1 MSLWKELD
9 QQVERAVLRSLSE
22 SERFRLRVG
31 MLLVIGFSVL
41 CAYLYPAA
49 AAQLLFIQLAM
60 LTFFFGLRIG
70 GAWTFPTWLFYCAFV
85 PGVVERG
92 IFSLFCIYAL
102 LIAGVTVHKFRQA
115 KRQQLQLES
124 ALDMARQVQISLQ
137 PPDLVDFGYAQMAC
151 RIEMAKELGG
161 DLVCYQE
168 CSAGQGHFVLIG
180 DVMGKGAQAALT
192 AAYVKGLFD
201 ELARTA
207 TDPQVLLMVLH
218 GHLVERT
225 VVDSFLA
232 ATCVF
237 LDQRNSC
244 WRICRAGLPA
254 AGVVRLSGECACVG
268 DPGIMLGI
276 PVTPTLVTCD
286 VPYQPG
292 DQFFL
297 ASDGLCEE
305 ETLPAALTSALV
317 AAAGQDPVAAL
328 RHCVATL
335 RCTASVGA
343 EDDKTA
349 VLIRW
354 I

>member
-1 MSLWKELD
+1 MPLWKVLD
-9 QQVERAVLRSLSE
+9 RQVERAVLRSLSE
-22 SERFRLRVG
+22 RERFLLRCG
-31 MLLVIGFSVL
+31 MGLVVLVSVL
-41 CAYLYPAA
+41 GSYLYPAA
-49 AAQLLFIQLAM
+49 AAQLLFMQLAM
-60 LTFFFGLRIG
+60 LTFFYGLRAG
-70 GAWTFPTWLFYCAFV
+70 GAWTLPTWLLYCGCVQGGF
-85 PGVVERG
+85 ERG
-92 IFSLFCIYAL
+92 LFSFFCIYAL
-102 LIAGVTVHKFRQA
+102 LITGVTVHKFRQA

-137 PPDLVDFGYAQMAC
+137 PPALVDFGYAQLAC
-151 RIEMAKELGG
+151 QIEMARELGG
-161 DLVCYQE
+161 DFVCHQG
-168 CSAGQGHFVLIG
+168 SARGHFILIG

-201 ELARTA
+201 ELARTVD
-207 TDPQVLLMVLH
+207 DPRVLLMVLH
-218 GHLVERT
+218 EHLVERT

-232 ATCVF
+232 ATCVL
-237 LDQRNSC
+237 LDKERGC

-254 AGVVRLSGECACVG
+254 AGVVRQDGTCECAG

-276 PVTPTLVTCD
+276 PVPPSLAICE

-305 ETLPAALTSALV
+305 EHLPSEIVNALV
-317 AAAGQDPVAAL
+317 ASSAHSTEQAL
-328 RHCVATL
+328 RHCITTL
-335 RCTASVGA
+335 RNTASVGA

-354 I
+354 M